1 MKLVKISGIIVLG
14 LMVSACSSKPLN
26 YGDYREKIMLC
37 ESMNMTVHV
46 VNGIENN
53 VPYVREVACVDR
65 YGATWNTHRMN
76 D

>member
-1 MKLVKISGIIVLG
+1 MRTLSVFLISLFLIG
-14 LMVSACSSKPLN
+14 CSNKPLN

-53 VPYVREVACVDR
+53 IPYVREVVCNDR
-65 YGATWNTHRMN
+65 YGATWNTYRMN